1 MHRKVHGAAR
11 EQTIDLRQVK
21 RMEADPASGGTVITL
36 RRLAIPAGVALHR
49 YVVPV
54 MAQAAQ
60 AGVPPTLLSVYP
72 AWELALLGASGLLI
86 AVAGALGPAT
96 WVARVRTTTA
106 LRAD

>member
-1 MHRKVHGAAR
+1 
-11 EQTIDLRQVK
+11 
-21 RMEADPASGGTVITL
+21 
-36 RRLAIPAGVALHR
+36 
-49 YVVPV
+49 VVPV

-106 LRAD
+106 LRAE